1 MESLDSR
8 LDKARVTSR
17 MLGLLGSRLCLAARV
32 ECIYP
37 LDFNHDLSLSK
48 SPIVR

>member
-32 ECIYP
+32 ECIYHLILTTTCLFQNLP
-37 LDFNHDLSLSK
+37 
-48 SPIVR
+48 